1 MEASVIIRT
10 YNEARWLESTLNA
23 VSQQSGGIAFEIILV
38 DSGSDDGTV
47 EIAKAHGCRIERIAK
62 SDFTFGR
69 SLNIGCAAARGNAL
83 VFLSGHC
90 IPTDDRWLQQ
100 LIHPLGRDSIA
111 YTYGRQIGREGFT
124 KFSEEMVFRKY
135 FPDESAIPQIGFF
148 CNNANSALLASVW
161 KACRFDE
168 DITGLE
174 DLHLAKK
181 LTAHGNTVA
190 YVAEAAV
197 EHIHEETWSRVMTRY
212 EREAMAMQTIM
223 PEVQFGFLEATRYA
237 VAGILID
244 LRQACREGVFKK
256 RGVFTLINEIIRF
269 RICQYVGTYKGA
281 HSHRKLS
288 RSVRERYYYPH

>member
-1 MEASVIIRT
+1 MDASVIIRT
-10 YNEARWLESTLNA
+10 YNEARWLEHALTA
-23 VSQQSGGIAFEIILV
+23 VSQQSGGIAFETILV

-47 EIAKAHGCRIERIAK
+47 EIAKAHGCRIEQIAK

-69 SLNIGCAAARGNAL
+69 SLNIGCAAACGKAL

-90 IPTDDRWLQQ
+90 IPTGAGWLQQ

-135 FPDESAIPQIGFF
+135 FPDQSAIPQSGFF
-148 CNNANSALLASVW
+148 CNNANSAMLAEAW
-161 KACRFDE
+161 KAYPFDE

-181 LTAHGNTVA
+181 LTEHGRKIA

-197 EHIHEETWSRVMTRY
+197 EHIHEETWSRVTTRY

-223 PEVQFGFLEATRYA
+223 PEVQFGFPEVPRY
-237 VAGILID
+237 VIAGIFLD
-244 LRQACREGVFKK
+244 LQQARREAMFKK

-269 RICQYVGTYKGA
+269 RICQYFGTYRGA
-281 HSHRKLS
+281 QNHRKLS
-288 RSVRERYYYPH
+288 RSMRERYYYPR